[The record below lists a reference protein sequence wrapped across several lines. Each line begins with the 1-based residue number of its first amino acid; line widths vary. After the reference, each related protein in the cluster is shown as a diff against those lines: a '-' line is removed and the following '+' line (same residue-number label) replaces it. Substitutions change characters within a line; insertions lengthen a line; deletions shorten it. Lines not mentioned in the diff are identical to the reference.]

1 MLPGGQ
7 VASRWLALVLVLGGV
22 KGESFMDFLRS
33 RRDLT
38 QVRLLYSPLYAC

>member
-1 MLPGGQ
+1 M
-7 VASRWLALVLVLGGV
+7 ASRWLALVLVLGGV

-38 QVRLLYSPLYAC
+38 QVRLPWILYTSSLTS